1 VLLALTVTLTDFLEK
16 KIFSKLEYLT
26 RFVKFLVFVDKKLKT
41 LQSEV
46 LLDPVSFLA
55 DHHLENSPNIN
66 AQTGLVF

>member
-1 VLLALTVTLTDFLEK
+1 MLLALTVTLTDFLEN

-55 DHHLENSPNIN
+55 DHQLENSPNVN
-66 AQTGLVF
+66 A